1 MLSRT
6 LYSENDLLTQV
17 VSCVLGQIMK
27 EGDSWA
33 ETGRTGGQKCSRDSR
48 SVMDTVERREEDSC
62 CCLDNIVLSPQ
73 ISYKCCRLLFFS

>member
-33 ETGRTGGQKCSRDSR
+33 ETGRTGGQKCSSGNNGYSGKKRGR
-48 SVMDTVERREEDSC
+48 
-62 CCLDNIVLSPQ
+62 Q
-73 ISYKCCRLLFFS
+73 LLLP